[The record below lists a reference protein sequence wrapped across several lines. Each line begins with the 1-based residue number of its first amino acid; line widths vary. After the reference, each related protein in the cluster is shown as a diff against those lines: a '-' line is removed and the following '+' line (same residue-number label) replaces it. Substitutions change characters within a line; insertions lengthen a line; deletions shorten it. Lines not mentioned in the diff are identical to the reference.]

1 MPRRVPIFSPYF
13 LVPCLIV
20 CLALTAFAGEGHNFA
35 GSYRI
40 TQSGRQGDKVQVRLS
55 LRVINYSGSDVS
67 NATISLKSS
76 LPHLG
81 DDPGNPQAALLAQHP
96 APLGPE
102 SAWEKQ
108 QPTFQGVTLRYNE
121 HKIVPPLE
129 ATFTIPAREYEGWM
143 KGTRPNFVIEF
154 QDASGKTLRQ
164 PLDLTRMP

>member
-1 MPRRVPIFSPYF
+1 MPRRVSIFSPYF
-13 LVPCLIV
+13 LVPCLAF
-20 CLALTAFAGEGHNFA
+20 CLALTAVAGVAHNFA

-40 TQSGRQGDKVQVRLS
+40 TQLGRQGDQVQVRLS
-55 LRVINYSGSDVS
+55 LRVINYSGTDVS

-81 DDPGNPQAALLAQHP
+81 DDPGNPQAALLTQHP
-96 APLGPE
+96 APPDPE

-121 HKIVPPLE
+121 HKVVPPLE
-129 ATFTIPAREYEGWM
+129 ATFTVPAGEFERWM

-154 QDASGKTLRQ
+154 QDAAGKTLRQ
-164 PLDLTRMP
+164 TLDLTRMP